1 MRGVYP
7 PATAGGTDLFQVRLL
22 TLKQSPELMETET
35 SFDGNYGPRRLS
47 VELANICNLHCS
59 YCFRSDEN
67 LYTSHAEFFSLELLR
82 RVICEARTAANI
94 TRINFTGGEP
104 TLHPRFEETLRMIR
118 DAGLK
123 VSFVTN
129 GWHFERVWPALEEN
143 RAAVSHVAFSLD
155 GVTREDHDRWRGN
168 GSFDRLVR
176 AFTRC
181 YMSELPF
188 GIKIV
193 IRRDLVDQLE
203 QIAIFAAR
211 IGAASLNFAHVMPT
225 SDAVAELS
233 ALTIDEQSA
242 VQQEIA
248 ILARIFKMN
257 IGVDVGYYNVDDT
270 RPPCAPLAGTSMNI
284 DFRGRLSLCCNLS
297 GFRGAAEEGDV
308 IADLNVE
315 SFASAYAKFTALAA
329 AQLQKR
335 KDALVALGTRSST
348 PDIYT
353 GSPCLFCLQ
362 SFGKI
367 PWHGRN
373 VAQ

>member
-1 MRGVYP
+1 MANY
-7 PATAGGTDLFQVRLL
+7 
-22 TLKQSPELMETET
+22 SEELN
-35 SFDGNYGPRRLS
+35 DVYGPRRLS

-67 LYTSHAEFFSLELLR
+67 LYSSHAEFFPLTLLE
-82 RVICEARTAANI
+82 RVINEAHAAADV
-94 TRINFTGGEP
+94 TRISFTGGEP
-104 TLHPRFEETLRMIR
+104 TLHPEFAETLRIISNS
-118 DAGLK
+118 GST

-129 GWHFERVWPALEEN
+129 GWHFERVWPALQAN

-181 YMSELPF
+181 YMSKLPF

-211 IGAASLNFAHVMPT
+211 MGAASLNFVHVMPT
-225 SDAVAELS
+225 SNAVADNS
-233 ALTIDEQSA
+233 ALSLDEQRA
-242 VQQEIA
+242 AEQEIA
-248 ILARIFKMN
+248 ILARIFKMK
-257 IGVDVGYYNVDDT
+257 IGIDVGYYNIDES
-270 RPPCAPLAGTSMNI
+270 RPPCAPLAGVSMNI
-284 DFRGRLSLCCNLS
+284 DYRGRLSLCCNLS
-297 GFRGAAEEGDV
+297 GFRGADQEGDV
-308 IADLNVE
+308 VADLNVE
-315 SFASAYAKFTALAA
+315 SFASAYEKFKVLAA

-335 KDALVALGTRSST
+335 KEALATLHAQAST

-353 GSPCLFCLQ
+353 GSPCMFCLQ
-362 SFGKI
+362 SFRKI
-367 PWHGRN
+367 PWRAG
-373 VAQ
+373 ASPSS